1 MTTKNTIF
9 YVYIIY
15 LTVHGFVVM
24 ITEIPRADVSNNLPS
39 QIDEGSDFEVC
50 VMLDAEPITEVRV
63 NIRTIEPSSSAR
75 GMFNCCSCYT

>member
-1 MTTKNTIF
+1 
-9 YVYIIY
+9 
-15 LTVHGFVVM
+15 M
-24 ITEIPRADVSNNLPS
+24 ITCTEIPRAEVSNNLPS